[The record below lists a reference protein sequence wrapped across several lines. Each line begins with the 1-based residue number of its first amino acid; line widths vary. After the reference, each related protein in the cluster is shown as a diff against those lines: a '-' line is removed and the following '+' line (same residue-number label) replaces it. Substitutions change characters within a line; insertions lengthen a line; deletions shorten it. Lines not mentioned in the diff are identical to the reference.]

1 LSILSLP
8 VPAAFVAAGSAAA
21 AAAVGSAAAEAV
33 PAVAVK
39 MSGACGY
46 FFRYCEIL
54 TN

>member
-1 LSILSLP
+1 MLSLP
-8 VPAAFVAAGSAAA
+8 VPAAFVAAGSAAAA

>member
-8 VPAAFVAAGSAAA
+8 VPAAFVAAGFAAA